1 MGSFKI
7 NGLDS
12 LINDLS
18 ALAALPDSV
27 AEDMLNA
34 GADIIEA
41 EQHKTAK
48 SMGVYDTGVTE
59 GSIKKTKVKKT
70 ATVKSI
76 DIFPQGVNSD
86 GNRNAE
92 VAFINEFGKSGKHG
106 KKGQPARPFIRTANE
121 AAEERATEAEE
132 KVYNDFLNGK
142 NL

>member
-12 LINDLS
+12 LIDDLS

-41 EQHKTAK
+41 EQHKMAK

-70 ATVKSI
+70 ATGKSI

-92 VAFINEFGKSGKHG
+92 VAFINEFGKIR
-106 KKGQPARPFIRTANE
+106 QPARPFIRTANE

>member
-1 MGSFKI
+1 M
-7 NGLDS
+7 
-12 LINDLS
+12 
-18 ALAALPDSV
+18 
-27 AEDMLNA
+27 
-34 GADIIEA
+34 
-41 EQHKTAK
+41 
-48 SMGVYDTGVTE
+48 
-59 GSIKKTKVKKT
+59 
-70 ATVKSI
+70 
-76 DIFPQGVNSD
+76 NSD